1 MVDKVLISHLL
12 LTALFITTGV
22 VILAASLIGIQKDS
36 SDTTS
41 VLTLIIHECP
51 LRAGVANG
59 IMILATSALVIPSTL
74 LRENRFWLKLQAV
87 LIICCAIFTFVL
99 SIVVWFFTLST
110 RARLGEVWANLDR
123 ATQSMI
129 QQEVRPC
136 SSDIARCSLRG
147 RG

>member
-1 MVDKVLISHLL
+1 MVDKVLVSHLVL
-12 LTALFITTGV
+12 NVLFITTGV
-22 VILAASLIGIQKDS
+22 VILVASLIGIQKDS
-36 SDTTS
+36 ADTDS
-41 VLTLIIHECP
+41 VLALIIHECP

-74 LRENRFWLKLQAV
+74 LRENRFWLKLQSV
-87 LIICCAIFTFVL
+87 FIICCAIFTFVL

-123 ATQSMI
+123 DTQSMI

-136 SSDIARCSLRG
+136 SPVCCA
-147 RG
+147 